1 MITAKNTKLFKDALE
16 SISSLIQET
25 NVRFK
30 QDGIYIKAVD
40 KTQILLLDFY
50 FDKSYFENYLVEPSL
65 VGINIHELYNIISRS
80 FDSDKLK
87 LELKDNSLEINLLGQ
102 IERKFNI
109 SYIDISENEISIPE
123 IEYDAEISLKAYL
136 LKEIFKDISL
146 IGTTVT
152 FKIKNNKFIIESQGD
167 KGRIE
172 TIISKVKIKSKKNIM
187 VKFSLSYLKNITKSI
202 DNETDVL
209 IKLSEDSPLY
219 LEYYLE
225 NKVKINFYLSSM
237 LI

>member
-1 MITAKNTKLFKDALE
+1 MITAKNTKLFKSALE
-16 SISSLIQET
+16 SISGLIQET

-50 FDKSYFENYLVEPSL
+50 FDKSYFENYSVDPSL
-65 VGINIHELYNIISRS
+65 VGINIHELYNIISRA
-80 FDSDKLK
+80 FDTDKLK
-87 LELKDNSLEINLLGQ
+87 LELKQTSLEINLLGQ

-109 SYIDISENEISIPE
+109 SYIDIADNEISLPK

-136 LKEIFKDISL
+136 LKEMFKDISL

-152 FKIKNNKFIIESQGD
+152 FKTKGNKFVIESQGD

-172 TIISKVKIKSKKNIM
+172 SIVPKVKLKSKKDITI
-187 VKFSLSYLKNITKSI
+187 KFSPSYLKNITKSI

-209 IKLSEDSPLY
+209 LKLSEDSPLY
-219 LEYYLE
+219 LEYLLE

>member
-109 SYIDISENEISIPE
+109 SYIDISDNEISIPV

>member
-16 SISSLIQET
+16 SISSIIQET